1 MLQLDSNNA
10 LAQLLLGQSSLLD
23 QPQHQEPLPTHIGPP
38 NNDFT
43 SSVSIGNHPLVSS
56 TAHSHME
63 NGQMVQANQTLR
75 TGIAQTTI
83 QTSSEISLA
92 ARSFATTRYPFAPF
106 HVIFKSAIKDR
117 SAIDDIVKYV
127 KNEHNFDLKIAAYR
141 HKLSKN
147 GYSLLVFVENIEA
160 FCFLNKDLNWPSLLA
175 EAEYTIKKPSIPP
188 QLCLIVLN
196 VSLNTDW
203 EEFVGDVKE
212 RYPEVVN
219 VIRLKNRNQRPVPTV
234 KIETSCATTR
244 ESILQLKQMNI
255 GYINYKVTDYLAP
268 AQVLLCGNC
277 YEIGH
282 FQKNCPLKDETICK
296 TCGEKYRDIKEHV
309 CSGQAK
315 CIRCGENHKSSDPK
329 CQMVKS
335 YRPALTRNL
344 LQHPVENSKRYA
356 NDICPGAYPL
366 AFAKQQLPVN
376 SIKPNHPIEALI
388 ESTFTKKLDA
398 FLNEIKF
405 EIKKTHE
412 SIDVIREEMHA
423 HLVESNKKIEAVEKQ
438 AKTIEHEVREQVTT
452 LNNTVEAIMQTLN
465 DISNLSPEHKA
476 SIAPFVK
483 KTKQNSKASKKQ
495 TM

>member
-1 MLQLDSNNA
+1 MDTSRNEYHEDDEQQLHPNQRRTSTQPKKHKN
-10 LAQLLLGQSSLLD
+10 D
-23 QPQHQEPLPTHIGPP
+23 QIP
-38 NNDFT
+38 NVKQIPID
-43 SSVSIGNHPLVSS
+43 
-56 TAHSHME
+56 
-63 NGQMVQANQTLR
+63 QTLR

-117 SAIDDIVKYV
+117 SAIDEIVKHA
-127 KNEHNFDLKIAAYR
+127 KNEHKFDLKIAAYR
-141 HKLSKN
+141 HKLSEN

-160 FCFLNKDLNWPSLLA
+160 FCFLNKDLSWPSLLA

-203 EEFVGDVKE
+203 EEFVDDVKE
-212 RYPEVVN
+212 RYPDVVN

-255 GYINYKVTDYLAP
+255 GYINYKVTEYLAP

-296 TCGEKYRDIKEHV
+296 TCGEKYRDIKEHE

-335 YRPALTRNL
+335 YRAALTRNL

-356 NDICPGAYPL
+356 NDISPVEYPL

-376 SIKPNHPIEALI
+376 SIKPNYPIEALI
-388 ESTFTKKLDA
+388 ESTLTKKLDA
-398 FLNEIKF
+398 FLNEIKS

-438 AKTIEHEVREQVTT
+438 VKNIDHEVREQVTT
-452 LNNTVEAIMQTLN
+452 LNNTIEAIMQTLN

-476 SIAPFVK
+476 SIAPFIK
-483 KTKQNSKASKKQ
+483 KTRQNSKASKSKQ
-495 TM
+495 